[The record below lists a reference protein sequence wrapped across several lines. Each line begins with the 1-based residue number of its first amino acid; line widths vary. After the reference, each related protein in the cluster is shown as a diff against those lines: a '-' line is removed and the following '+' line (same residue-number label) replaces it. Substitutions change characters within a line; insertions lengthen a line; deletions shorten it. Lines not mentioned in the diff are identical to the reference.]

1 MSIFKCK
8 EGTSLAVQWL
18 RLRASTAGSMS
29 LIPGQGTKIPRATL
43 CSQEKKNSSAK
54 SWMSFSVNTHMPTT
68 QIPQPLTFPFLF
80 PHPLY
85 LATVVLDAFQNKLYI
100 SIHFTPKHISMHFI
114 VTRVHYSFEV
124 F

>member
-1 MSIFKCK
+1 MNVFKCK
-8 EGTSLAVQWL
+8 EGL
-18 RLRASTAGSMS
+18 RLCASTAGSMG
-29 LIPGQGTKIPRATL
+29 LIPGQGTKIPCATL
-43 CSQEKKNSSAK
+43 CSQEKKK
-54 SWMSFSVNTHMPTT
+54 IQMQRVGMSLSVNTHMPTT

-80 PHPLY
+80 LHALY
-85 LATVVLDAFQNKLYI
+85 LPTIVLDAFQSKLYT